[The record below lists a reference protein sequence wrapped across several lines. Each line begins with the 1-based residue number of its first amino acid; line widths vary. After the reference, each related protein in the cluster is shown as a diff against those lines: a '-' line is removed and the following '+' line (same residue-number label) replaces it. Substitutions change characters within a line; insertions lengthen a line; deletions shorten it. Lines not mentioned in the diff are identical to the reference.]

1 MKLSTAAAAILC
13 VGLFGAGFATRCW
26 TERAS
31 AEIAPI
37 ARAADTLGT
46 SSDSLD
52 TAIDRARPADSAAV
66 AEPERAAGVHLQHAE
81 SVGDSVTLLR
91 ALTDTA
97 LARAAAADTLARR
110 AIAALADERAAQQRL
125 ADELRAG
132 AAKLQE
138 ALDSAKVVIARRA
151 VQLEAMRIQRDKAR
165 ELLGQALAVQ
175 SRRCGPVAMVGAGY
189 GIRGADAGGFVGYGC
204 RL

>member
-1 MKLSTAAAAILC
+1 VRLSLAAAGILAA
-13 VGLFGAGFATRCW
+13 LIFGAGFATRVW
-26 TERAS
+26 TERPVAGL
-31 AEIAPI
+31 API
-37 ARAADTLGT
+37 ARAAESLHT
-46 SSDSLD
+46 SADSLD
-52 TAIDRARPADSAAV
+52 TSIDRARPADSAAV

-91 ALTDTA
+91 RRTDSLMT
-97 LARAAAADTLARR
+97 AAADADTLARR
-110 AIAALADERAAQQRL
+110 AIAALADERAAQQRQ

-132 AAKLQE
+132 VAKLQE
-138 ALDSAKVVIARRA
+138 ALDSAKAVIARRA

-165 ELLGQALAVQ
+165 ALLGQALAVQ